1 MSAPQCVLAQ
11 TNRAF
16 ALSWKP
22 AIRGGVSIK
31 TRWAITGLSYIDYEP
46 GGFEL
51 RVGWLYLIVLFT
63 VAPIAWLFKE
73 DSRQGRERCTTMSPV
88 RLRPPWC
95 PGALSGMRY
104 RGIYEELIRPVIC
117 LAHHLL
123 RDYS

>member
-63 VAPIAWLFKE
+63 VAPIAWLLRKIRAKGA
-73 DSRQGRERCTTMSPV
+73 DDALRCRPCGYDLRGAPGR
-88 RLRPPWC
+88 C
-95 PGALSGMRY
+95 PECGTVASTRN
-104 RGIYEELIRPVIC
+104 
-117 LAHHLL
+117 
-123 RDYS
+123 